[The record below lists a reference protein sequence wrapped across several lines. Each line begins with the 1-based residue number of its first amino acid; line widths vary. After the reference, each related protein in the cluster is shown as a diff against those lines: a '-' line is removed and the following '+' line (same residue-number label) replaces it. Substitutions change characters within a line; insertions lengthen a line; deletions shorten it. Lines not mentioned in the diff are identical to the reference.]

1 MTYALRPWL
10 FGALFAA
17 GLSVSAHAAPAAAPQ
32 QVFASPDDAVAALVK
47 AEQAGD
53 EKALRGV
60 FGPGSEKL
68 VSSGDRV
75 ADAAGRQRFL
85 DSYAAAHSLT
95 PQEDGSV
102 VLTIGPNAW
111 PMPIPL
117 VKADNGW
124 RFDAATGA
132 QQIIDRRIGRNELLT
147 IRTLLASV
155 EAEKDYFDRV
165 QRGTGTG
172 VYTDRFFST
181 PGQEDGLYWEPEDG
195 EAASPLAPLIDQ
207 ARDEGYPGAASPAGK
222 QEPYHGYFFRILKA
236 QGPNAPGG
244 AKSYLSGGKMTG
256 GFALLAWPAAYESG
270 GVMTFVVDQDGVVF
284 QKDLGAA
291 TAKIAAG
298 ITRFD
303 PDVTWARVDIS
314 D

>member
-1 MTYALRPWL
+1 MTHTLRPWL
-10 FGALFAA
+10 TAVLFAA
-17 GLSVSAHAAPAAAPQ
+17 GLAVSAHAAPPNPPQ
-32 QVFASPDDAVAALVK
+32 PVFASPDDAVAALVK

-53 EKALRGV
+53 ERALRGI
-60 FGPGSEKL
+60 FGPGGEKL
-68 VSSGDRV
+68 VGSGDRV
-75 ADAAGRQRFL
+75 ADAAARQRFL
-85 DSYAAAHSLT
+85 DSYAASHSLT
-95 PQEDGSV
+95 PQDDGSI
-102 VLTIGPNAW
+102 VLTIGQNAW

-124 RFDAATGA
+124 RFDAASGA

-172 VYTDRFFST
+172 VYADRFFSS
-181 PGQEDGLYWEPEDG
+181 PGEENGLYWEAEEG
-195 EAASPLAPLIDQ
+195 EAPSPLAPLIEQ

-222 QEPYHGYFFRILKA
+222 QEPYHGYFFKILKA

-244 AKSYLSGGKMTG
+244 AKSYLSGGKMTR
-256 GFALLAWPAAYESG
+256 GFAFLAWPAAYESG
-270 GVMTFVVDQDGVVF
+270 GVVTFAVNQDGVVF
-284 QKDLGAA
+284 QKDLGAE

>member
-1 MTYALRPWL
+1 MRRTGMTARPWL
-10 FGALFAA
+10 NAILFAA
-17 GLSVSAHAAPAAAPQ
+17 GLAVPAHAAPPQ
-32 QVFASPDDAVAALVK
+32 PVFGSPDDAVAALVK
-47 AEQAGD
+47 AEQSGD
-53 EKALRGV
+53 ETALRGI

-68 VSSGDRV
+68 IDSGDKV

-85 DSYAAAHSLT
+85 DSYDAAHSLT
-95 PQEDGSV
+95 PQADGSV

-111 PMPIPL
+111 PLPIPL

-124 RFDAATGA
+124 RFDAASGA

-147 IRTLLASV
+147 IRTLFASV
-155 EAEKDYFDRV
+155 EAEADYFDRV

-172 VYTDRFFST
+172 AYAERFFST
-181 PGQEDGLYWEPEDG
+181 PGEEDGLYWEAEDG
-195 EAASPLAPLIDQ
+195 EAPSPLAPLIEQ

-222 QEPYHGYFFRILKA
+222 PEPYHGYFFKILKA
-236 QGPNAPGG
+236 QGPDAPGG
-244 AKSYLSGGKMTG
+244 AKSYVIGGKMTG
-256 GFALLAWPAAYESG
+256 GFAFLAWPAAYESG
-270 GVMTFVVDQDGVVF
+270 GVMTFAVNQDGIVF
-284 QKDLGAA
+284 QKDLGAQ
-291 TAKIAAG
+291 TTKIAAG

>member
-1 MTYALRPWL
+1 MTHALRPWL
-10 FGALFAA
+10 TGALFAA
-17 GLSVSAHAAPAAAPQ
+17 GLAVSANAAPPAPPQ
-32 QVFASPDDAVAALVK
+32 QIFGSPDDAVAALVK

-53 EKALRGV
+53 EKAMRGI
-60 FGPGSEKL
+60 FGPGAEKL

-95 PQEDGSV
+95 PQDDGSI
-102 VLTIGPNAW
+102 VLSIGPNAW
-111 PMPIPL
+111 PLPIPL

-124 RFDAATGA
+124 RFDSASGA

-172 VYTDRFFST
+172 VYADRLFST
-181 PGQEDGLYWEPEDG
+181 PGQEDGLYWEAEEG
-195 EAASPLAPLIDQ
+195 EAPSPLAPLIEQ

-222 QEPYHGYFFRILKA
+222 QEPYHGYFFKILKA

-256 GFALLAWPAAYESG
+256 GFAFLAWPAAYENS
-270 GVMTFVVDQDGVVF
+270 GVMTFAVDQDGVVF

-291 TAKIAAG
+291 TGKIAAG

>member
-1 MTYALRPWL
+1 MTQTLRPWL
-10 FGALFAA
+10 TAVLFAA
-17 GLSVSAHAAPAAAPQ
+17 GLTVSAHAAPPNPPQ
-32 QVFASPDDAVAALVK
+32 PVFGSPDDAVAALVK

-53 EKALRGV
+53 EKALRGI

-68 VSSGDRV
+68 VGSGDRV
-75 ADAAGRQRFL
+75 ADAAARQRFL

-95 PQEDGSV
+95 PQDDGSI
-102 VLTIGPNAW
+102 VLSVGPNAW
-111 PMPIPL
+111 PLPIPL

-124 RFDAATGA
+124 RFDAASGA

-172 VYTDRFFST
+172 VYADRFFSS
-181 PGQEDGLYWEPEDG
+181 PGEENGLYWEAEEG
-195 EAASPLAPLIDQ
+195 EAPSPLAPLIEQ

-222 QEPYHGYFFRILKA
+222 QDAYHGYYFKILKA

-256 GFALLAWPAAYESG
+256 GFAFLAWPAAYESG
-270 GVMTFVVDQDGVVF
+270 GVMTFAVNQDGIVF
-284 QKDLGAA
+284 QKNLGAE

>member
-1 MTYALRPWL
+1 MARLSLAAVWL
-10 FGALFAA
+10 LAA
-17 GLSVSAHAAPAAAPQ
+17 GLILPARAASPPGPPQ
-32 QVFASPDDAVAALVK
+32 QVFSSADDAVAALLK

-53 EKALRGV
+53 VKALRGI
-60 FGPGSEKL
+60 FGPGSDKL
-68 VSSGDRV
+68 VSSGDKV
-75 ADAAGRQRFL
+75 ADAAARQRFL
-85 DSYAAAHSLT
+85 DSYAAGHTLT
-95 PQEDGSV
+95 PQDDGSF

-124 RFDAATGA
+124 HFDAVSGA
-132 QQIIDRRIGRNELLT
+132 QEIVDRRIGRNELLT

-181 PGQEDGLYWEPEDG
+181 PGNQDGLYWEAEEG
-195 EAASPLAPLIDQ
+195 EAPSPLAPLIDQ

-222 QEPYHGYFFRILKA
+222 PEPYHGYLFKVLKA

-244 AKSYLSGGKMTG
+244 ARTYVSDGKMTG
-256 GFALLAWPAAYESG
+256 GFAFLAWPAVYEGG
-270 GVMTFVVDQDGVVF
+270 GVMTFIVDQDGIVF

-291 TAKIAAG
+291 TARIAPG

-303 PDVTWARVDIS
+303 PDISWARVDVS

>member
-1 MTYALRPWL
+1 MTHALRPWL
-10 FGALFAA
+10 IGAVFAA
-17 GLSVSAHAAPAAAPQ
+17 GLTVSAQAAPPNPPQ
-32 QVFASPDDAVAALVK
+32 LVFGSADDAVAALVK

-53 EKALRGV
+53 VKTLRSI

-75 ADAAGRQRFL
+75 ADAAARQRFL
-85 DSYAAAHSLT
+85 DSYAVAHSLM
-95 PQEDGSV
+95 PQDDGSI
-102 VLTIGPNAW
+102 VLSIGPNAW
-111 PMPIPL
+111 PLPIPL

-124 RFDAATGA
+124 HFDTATGA

-172 VYTDRFFST
+172 VYADRFFSR
-181 PGQEDGLYWEPEDG
+181 PGEEDGLYWEAEEG
-195 EAASPLAPLIDQ
+195 EPPSPLAPLIEQ

-222 QEPYHGYFFRILKA
+222 QEPYHGYFFKILKA

-244 AKSYLSGGKMTG
+244 AKSYLSDGKMTG
-256 GFALLAWPAAYESG
+256 GFAFLAWPAAYESG
-270 GVMTFVVDQDGVVF
+270 GVVTFAVNQDGIVF
-284 QKDLGAA
+284 QKDLGPE